1 MGNACPA
8 RKSLDGSSRE
18 KISMQTVKER
28 GYVVLFNKVYNLKDY
43 VRKHPGGQDILL
55 SVFGRDATVEF
66 ETMRHSPQALD
77 EVSHLLIGSLNVA
90 LTEDGSS
97 ESPSGRKL
105 CLTGGRQNSRPDVA
119 GNTWWNVDV
128 RGFLPSMDP
137 VKTLP
142 PPWDAVISL
151 CEILPSVT
159 IQRSWTHV
167 VLDLPSTMDGVNEA
181 LEELTEGKLE
191 CLHSALGYVCL
202 AYVRSVVDVYE
213 KNEKNVAC
221 NIVGTFEETTKV
233 PDWLA
238 APYLAVSRRVDRQPM
253 LDYAGCVLNNWER
266 LDPNGPIKPSN
277 VRLLRR
283 FTGLIDEEWFF
294 KTHIIIESEGGH
306 VAGALKSI
314 SAAMR
319 DNDLHNLLQ
328 ELHLLEEALWR
339 LASVCL
345 PIMFARSPQDHKLL
359 CEPFMFFSRL
369 RPYITSVTM
378 EMCGQRYSLSGP
390 SGAMSTILP
399 AVDALLGIRNTS
411 AELREAV
418 KRFEGYVPKEHRQFL
433 DGLRNA
439 PSSVRSFIK
448 AGKATLEEN
457 MWDALAG
464 AYNACISR
472 VLDFR
477 WRHWSFVE
485 QFIIRPSTATG
496 PMNPSVC
503 PMAASADSSIE
514 SQWSSHNSMM
524 GTGGTTFDYLQQHIS
539 DSQAARIT
547 LGPKGEAPARQESV
561 RASISAEHA
570 NLPVFGDVTN
580 DHLWDPT
587 GPNGFVTNRCGNL
600 PGWGPGFVGPLPGCS
615 ALMELAAIIP
625 NLCFSHIYS
634 EDPDAPAIDHPFVL
648 RCNAKRAELV
658 ALVSRSGGEPA
669 PVARLR
675 LADLEHTWMLLCN
688 VSSAYKAI
696 EIPGSLQ
703 EMSGEKC
710 PVTALSGTCPVQPKP
725 AKTEDWLESIVRQVA
740 SIVGRPW
747 NGTPEYAEL
756 VLNNWYVSPNDLGSE
771 EEVFVIDR
779 QTIQQV
785 HPVCRFLALPD
796 EEWHRKLHIL
806 LEAEG
811 GRAVAAAYRSL
822 RAALPARDNDGVGT
836 ALNQLAADINSLTEF
851 QRDQFNQ
858 KDCRGEALMLSRLRK
873 YSYPDLQMEEL
884 AVWIYTEGSSPLLP
898 ALHAILGLRKLD
910 GISGPLQEHWQSQGR
925 LCMAE
930 SHRQFLDCLENGL
943 SVRAYCLQVW
953 RYLPV
958 EAIAALEDAF
968 NNCIEALLRYCS
980 VRQRFVSRV
989 LPGVG
994 HIQTLSAKQEN
1005 VVRAGRLALLQMR
1018 RVADAQRMQLANE
1031 AMAGLLPT

>member
-8 RKSLDGSSRE
+8 RKSLDGPLSE
-18 KISMQTVKER
+18 KITMQTVKER

-77 EVSHLLIGSLNVA
+77 QVSHLLIGSFNVA
-90 LTEDGSS
+90 STEDGSA
-97 ESPSGRKL
+97 EIPSAKKL
-105 CLTGGRQNSRPDVA
+105 SLTGGRPNSRPDVA
-119 GNTWWNVDV
+119 GSKWWSVDV

-151 CEILPSVT
+151 CDVLPSVT

-167 VLDLPSTMDGVNEA
+167 VLDLPSTMDDVNEA
-181 LEELTEGKLE
+181 LEELTEGELE

-202 AYVRSVVDVYE
+202 AYVHSVVDVYE
-213 KNEKNVAC
+213 KNVAF
-221 NIVGTFEETTKV
+221 NIVGTSEEITKL

-238 APYLAVSRRVDRQPM
+238 APYLGVSRRLDRQPM

-266 LDPNGPIKPSN
+266 LDPKGPIKPSN

-319 DNDLHNLLQ
+319 NNDLHNLLQ

-345 PIMFARSPQDHKLL
+345 PIMFARSPHDHKLL
-359 CEPFMFFSRL
+359 CEPFMFFFRL

-418 KRFEGYVPKEHRQFL
+418 KTFEGYVPKEHRQFL

-448 AGKATLEEN
+448 AGKATLEES
-457 MWDALAG
+457 MWYALAG

-496 PMNPSVC
+496 PMNTSIC
-503 PMAASADSSIE
+503 PVAVSADSSID
-514 SQWSSHNSMM
+514 SPSSSHSPMM

-539 DSQAARIT
+539 DSQVARIT
-547 LGPKGEAPARQESV
+547 LGPKGEAHTRQESAE
-561 RASISAEHA
+561 ASISAKHA

-580 DHLWDPT
+580 GHFWDPT

-634 EDPDAPAIDHPFVL
+634 EDPDSPAIDHPFVL
-648 RCNAKRAELV
+648 RCNAKRAELT

-675 LADLEHTWMLLCN
+675 FADLEHTWMLLCN
-688 VSSAYKAI
+688 VSSAYRAI

-710 PVTALSGTCPVQPKP
+710 PVTARSGTCPVQPKR

-756 VLNNWYVSPNDLGSE
+756 VLNNWYVSPNDITSE
-771 EEVFVIDR
+771 DELFVINR

-822 RAALPARDNDGVGT
+822 RAALPARDNDGVGA
-836 ALNQLAADINSLTEF
+836 ALNQLAADIDSLTEF

-858 KDCRGEALMLSRLRK
+858 KDCRGEALMISRLRK

-930 SHRQFLDCLENGL
+930 SHRQFLDCLESGM

-958 EAIAALEDAF
+958 ETIAALEDAF

-989 LPGVG
+989 LPRVG

-1005 VVRAGRLALLQMR
+1005 VIRAGRLALLQMR

-1031 AMAGLLPT
+1031 AMTGLLPT